1 MNSANLDTDKSY
13 WTAQLKR
20 LAVLLAILWCIA
32 GLSTTSAQPPELPA
46 TQEQVL
52 LAQEGVPAPSAT
64 PVDYEHPQAEV
75 HESEHE
81 DPLED
86 YRGEK
91 KSNTNSKI
99 FFGILLA
106 LIIGI
111 MSAEV
116 VDKSIVT
123 LIGAITCLA
132 FAYSPLFEL
141 LRHDAGGHGHP
152 PFYAYVVDWST
163 IGVIIGTSIFVE
175 IASRSG
181 IFTWSALKL
190 TKMSK
195 GDPYRLL
202 ILYSVLTV
210 LFSAFLNNVTAMII
224 VGSLTVVSCQRLELK
239 VLPYLFIEGL
249 LTNVGGLLTL
259 ISSIP
264 NIIVGNTA
272 GISFAWFFVI
282 ASPYVVLATWATVM
296 MAKRKF
302 DTIEKLDDEAAI
314 KEAEERVQEFDE
326 NEVVT
331 DRKFFVIAWL
341 GMVAVILG
349 FALQSYLPVLS
360 DMGLEAVALGAAA
373 LFLLLFAPHKV
384 EEALNTVEWSLVVF
398 FASLFV
404 IIGVMELAG
413 VLEAIGDGLG
423 ILLGLGG
430 MLATTAV
437 TWSAALASA
446 VTDNI
451 PLAVV
456 LAKILSLKGAES
468 ASAYWWAVIF
478 GANLGGNITPIGSAS
493 TVVAMTVIKKQN
505 VELSFLGFVK
515 MALPFAIV
523 QLILAT
529 IYLAALSGL
538 GLVVSGLTA

>member
-1 MNSANLDTDKSY
+1 MKKTIAKSH
-13 WTAQLKR
+13 R
-20 LAVLLAILWCIA
+20 LIALLLLLLAFVA
-32 GLSTTSAQPPELPA
+32 GPGVLAQDTPAASATPTSAQWE
-46 TQEQVL
+46 E
-52 LAQEGVPAPSAT
+52 VPGPVAT
-64 PVDYEHPQAEV
+64 PIDYEHLPADPP
-75 HESEHE
+75 HE
-81 DPLED
+81 DHIDPGEI
-86 YRGEK
+86 YKGEK
-91 KSNTNSKI
+91 QASSETKWV
-99 FFGILLA
+99 FGILLV
-106 LIIGI
+106 IILAV

-123 LIGAITCLA
+123 LIGAMACLA
-132 FAYSPLFEL
+132 LAYSPHFEL
-141 LRHDAGGHGHP
+141 IAHTSGGHGIT
-152 PFYAYVVDWST
+152 PFYISTIDWST

-190 TKMSK
+190 TKVSR

-239 VLPYLFIEGL
+239 VLPYLFVEGL

-264 NIIVGNTA
+264 NIIIGNTA
-272 GISFAWFFVI
+272 GISFMKFFFI
-282 ASPYVVLATWATVM
+282 ASPYVVLATAVTVWL
-296 MAKRKF
+296 AKKRF
-302 DTIEKLDDEAAI
+302 PTIQSLTDEDAI
-314 KEAEERVQEFDE
+314 AKAKERVDEFDE

-331 DRKFFVIAWL
+331 DNRFFYIAWA
-341 GMVAVILG
+341 GMGAVILG
-349 FALQSYLPVLS
+349 FALQSQLPILK

-373 LFLLLFAPHKV
+373 LFLLLFAPHTV
-384 EEALNTVEWSLVVF
+384 EEALNTVEWSLVIF

-413 VLEAIGDGLG
+413 VLAAIGDVLKMLLLLPGGL
-423 ILLGLGG
+423 
-430 MLATTAV
+430 AAAAV
-437 TWSAALASA
+437 TWSAAIASS

-456 LAKILSLKGAES
+456 LAKILSLMKVES
-468 ASAYWWAVIF
+468 SSILWWSVIF

-505 VELSFLGFVK
+505 VNLSFIGFVKMAVPFAFVQLVLATIYLLALSFLGFV
-515 MALPFAIV
+515 
-523 QLILAT
+523 T
-529 IYLAALSGL
+529 
-538 GLVVSGLTA
+538 

>member
-1 MNSANLDTDKSY
+1 MIESATFPKSRSY
-13 WTAQLKR
+13 WRAQGKR
-20 LAVLLAILWCIA
+20 LLALLVVLWCLV
-32 GLSTTSAQPPELPA
+32 GLHSSGAQPAQPPIDA
-46 TQEQVL
+46 TSVIR
-52 LAQEGVPAPSAT
+52 AQVPAPTAT
-64 PVDYEHPQAEV
+64 PVDTEHGQEV
-75 HESEHE
+75 HAEEEHHE
-81 DPLED
+81 PLD
-86 YRGEK
+86 VYRGSGEVTTK
-91 KSNTNSKI
+91 TTV
-99 FFGILLA
+99 FFGVLLA

-123 LIGAITCLA
+123 LLGAITCLA
-132 FAYSPLFEL
+132 FAYSPFFEL
-141 LRHDAGGHGHP
+141 LSHTVGGHGQP
-152 PFYAYVVDWST
+152 PFYAFVVDWST

-202 ILYSVLTV
+202 VLYSVLTV

-239 VLPYLFIEGL
+239 VLPYLFVEGL

-282 ASPYVVLATWATVM
+282 ASPYVVIATAITVV
-296 MAKRKF
+296 MAKHKF
-302 DTIEKLDDEAAI
+302 DTIEKLVDEDAVKDAQ
-314 KEAEERVQEFDE
+314 ERVDEFDE
-326 NEVVT
+326 SEVVT
-331 DRKFFVIAWL
+331 NQRFFVIAWI
-341 GMVAVILG
+341 GMAAVILG
-349 FALQSYLPVLS
+349 FAFQSSLPVLS

-384 EEALNTVEWSLVVF
+384 EEALNTVEWSLVIF

-413 VLEAIGDGLG
+413 VLAAIGKGLG

-430 MLATTAV
+430 MLGSIAL
-437 TWSAALASA
+437 TWSAALASS

-456 LAKILSLKGAES
+456 LAKILSGLGAHPDS
-468 ASAYWWAVIF
+468 SYWWAVIF

-493 TVVAMTVIKKQN
+493 TVVAMTVIKRQN
-505 VELSFLGFVK
+505 VELSFMGFVK

-523 QLILAT
+523 QLVIAT
-529 IYLAALSGL
+529 VYL
-538 GLVVSGLTA
+538 GLLSSMGGVVNGLQP

>member
-1 MNSANLDTDKSY
+1 MISKDERKNRIISE
-13 WTAQLKR
+13 LKR
-20 LAVLLAILWCIA
+20 GGALLAIIFCLF
-32 GLSTTSAQPPELPA
+32 GFHSSQAQPTEPQPA
-46 TQEQVL
+46 PVL
-52 LAQEGVPAPSAT
+52 VAQEEAPSPSAT
-64 PVDYEHPQAEV
+64 PQDHQHTDSERAHEEEH
-75 HESEHE
+75 HEAS
-81 DPLED
+81 DMYKGTGKAD
-86 YRGEK
+86 A
-91 KSNTNSKI
+91 KSKWV
-99 FFGILLA
+99 FGILLA
-106 LIIGI
+106 VIIGV

-123 LIGAITCLA
+123 LLGALACLA
-132 FAYSPLFEL
+132 LAYSPFFEL
-141 LRHDAGGHGHP
+141 LKHGGGGHGAP
-152 PFYAYVVDWST
+152 PFYASVVDWST

-202 ILYSVLTV
+202 VLYSVLTV

-239 VLPYLFIEGL
+239 VLPYLFVEGL

-272 GISFAWFFVI
+272 GISFVQFFII
-282 ASPYVVLATWATVM
+282 ASPYVVLATAVTVL
-296 MAKRKF
+296 MAKKRF
-302 DTIEKLDDEAAI
+302 DTIEKLTDESAI
-314 KEAEERVQEFDE
+314 AKAQERVDEFDE

-331 DRKFFVIAWL
+331 DKRFFYIAWL

-349 FALQSYLPVLS
+349 FALQSQLPVLK
-360 DMGLEAVALGAAA
+360 DLGLEAVALGAAA

-384 EEALNTVEWSLVVF
+384 EEALDTVEWSLVVF

-413 VLEAIGDGLG
+413 VLAAIGEGLS
-423 ILLGLGG
+423 ILISLPG
-430 MLATTAV
+430 MAATTAV
-437 TWSAALASA
+437 TWSAAVASS

-456 LAKILSLKGAES
+456 LAKILSIKQV
-468 ASAYWWAVIF
+468 ASDSSLWWSVIF

-505 VELSFLGFVK
+505 VDLSFMGFVK

-529 IYLAALSGL
+529 IYLGLLSVMGW
-538 GLVVSGLTA
+538 VS

>member
-1 MNSANLDTDKSY
+1 M
-13 WTAQLKR
+13 R
-20 LAVLLAILWCIA
+20 LLVLIAILCC
-32 GLSTTSAQPPELPA
+32 LFSLQSTSAQPRGPQTAPIL
-46 TQEQVL
+46 V
-52 LAQEGVPAPSAT
+52 AQSEDAPGPSAT
-64 PVDYEHPQAEV
+64 PVDYDHPTVESHEEHDNP
-75 HESEHE
+75 SEI
-81 DPLED
+81 
-86 YRGEK
+86 YKGTGGATN
-91 KSNTNSKI
+91 KSKWV
-99 FFGILLA
+99 FGILLA
-106 LIIGI
+106 LIIGV

-123 LIGAITCLA
+123 LIGALVSLA
-132 FAYSPLFEL
+132 LAYSPFFEL
-141 LRHDAGGHGHP
+141 LKHGVGGHGAP
-152 PFYAYVVDWST
+152 PFYASVVDWST

-239 VLPYLFIEGL
+239 VLPFLFVEGL

-272 GISFAWFFVI
+272 GISFVRFFMV
-282 ASPYVVLATWATVM
+282 ASPYVILATAVTVM
-296 MAKRKF
+296 MAKKRF
-302 DTIEKLDDEAAI
+302 EEIEKLTDEAAI
-314 KEAEERVQEFDE
+314 LKAQERVDEFDE
-326 NEVVT
+326 NEVVEN
-331 DRKFFVIAWL
+331 RRFFIVAWI
-341 GMVAVILG
+341 GMAMVILG
-349 FALQSYLPVLS
+349 FALQSQLPVLK
-360 DMGLEAVALGAAA
+360 DLGLEAVALGAAA

-384 EEALNTVEWSLVVF
+384 EEALDTVEWSLVIF

-413 VLEAIGDGLG
+413 VLEAIGDGLTVL
-423 ILLGLGG
+423 IGLPG
-430 MLATTAV
+430 LAATTAV
-437 TWSAALASA
+437 TWSAAIASS

-456 LAKILSLKGAES
+456 LAKILSLREVVS
-468 ASAYWWAVIF
+468 TSSLWWAVIF
-478 GANLGGNITPIGSAS
+478 GANLGGNMTPIGSAS

-529 IYLAALSGL
+529 LYL
-538 GLVVSGLTA
+538 GLLSALGVVT

>member
-1 MNSANLDTDKSY
+1 MITAKLKKSY
-13 WTAQLKR
+13 LRAQSKR
-20 LAVLLAILWCIA
+20 LFLFFALVLCLF
-32 GLSTTSAQPPELPA
+32 GLHSSSVAQPPEPESTPVVGA
-46 TQEQVL
+46 
-52 LAQEGVPAPSAT
+52 PIPSAT
-64 PVDYEHPQAEV
+64 PVDYEHVRPKPPGDEEE
-75 HESEHE
+75 HHSEI
-81 DPLED
+81 
-86 YRGEK
+86 GEIYEGTGHAT
-91 KSNTNSKI
+91 SQSKWV
-99 FFGILLA
+99 FGILLCI
-106 LIIGI
+106 IIGV

-123 LIGAITCLA
+123 LIGALVCLGL
-132 FAYSPLFEL
+132 AYSPFFEL
-141 LRHDAGGHGHP
+141 LKHGVGGHGAP
-152 PFYAYVVDWST
+152 PFYASVVDWST

-224 VGSLTVVSCQRLELK
+224 VGSLTVVSCQRLGLK
-239 VLPYLFIEGL
+239 VLPFLFVEGL

-272 GISFAWFFVI
+272 GISFLRFFLV
-282 ASPYVVLATWATVM
+282 ASPYVVLATAVTVL
-296 MAKRKF
+296 MAKRRF
-302 DTIEKLDDEAAI
+302 DTIQKLTDEDEIRMAAEKVE
-314 KEAEERVQEFDE
+314 EFDE

-331 DRKFFVIAWL
+331 DKKFFVTAWI
-341 GMVAVILG
+341 GMAMVILG
-349 FALQSYLPVLS
+349 FALQSQLPVLK
-360 DMGLEAVALGAAA
+360 DLGLEAVALGAAA

-384 EEALNTVEWSLVVF
+384 EEALNTVEWSLVLF

-413 VLEAIGDGLG
+413 VLEAIGDGLSVLISLPG
-423 ILLGLGG
+423 IWG
-430 MLATTAV
+430 TTAV
-437 TWSAALASA
+437 NWSSAIASS

-456 LAKILSLKGAES
+456 LAKILSLKQTVS
-468 ASAYWWAVIF
+468 TSSLWWAVIF

-493 TVVAMTVIKKQN
+493 TVVAMTVIKKQK
-505 VELSFLGFVK
+505 VELSFIGFVK

-523 QLILAT
+523 QLFMAT
-529 IYLAALSGL
+529 VYLALLSLL
-538 GLVVSGLTA
+538 GVVT

>member
-1 MNSANLDTDKSY
+1 MTFFKTYSSSFYSY
-13 WTAQLKR
+13 PKR
-20 LAVLLAILWCIA
+20 SLALLLLLFCAFMMHS
-32 GLSTTSAQPPELPA
+32 GSAQPPQSDVTP
-46 TQEQVL
+46 VL
-52 LAQEGVPAPSAT
+52 MAQEGPAPSAT
-64 PVDYEHPQAEV
+64 PVDYEHPEMEKPEEEH
-75 HESEHE
+75 HEASEM
-81 DPLED
+81 
-86 YRGEK
+86 YKGTGGAT
-91 KSNTNSKI
+91 SQSKWV
-99 FFGILLA
+99 FGILLVI
-106 LIIGI
+106 IIGV

-123 LIGAITCLA
+123 LIGALVSLSL
-132 FAYSPLFEL
+132 AYSPFFEL
-141 LRHDAGGHGHP
+141 LKHGGGGHGAP
-152 PFYAYVVDWST
+152 PFYASVVDWST

-239 VLPYLFIEGL
+239 VLPYLFVEGL

-272 GISFAWFFVI
+272 GISFVRFFII
-282 ASPYVVLATWATVM
+282 AGPYVAMATAVTVV
-296 MAKRKF
+296 MAKKRF
-302 DTIEKLDDEAAI
+302 DTIEKLTDEAAI
-314 KEAEERVQEFDE
+314 VQAQERVDEFDE

-331 DRKFFVIAWL
+331 NKRFFVTAWI

-349 FALQSYLPVLS
+349 FALQSQLPVLK
-360 DMGLEAVALGAAA
+360 DLGLEAVALGAAA
-373 LFLLLFAPHKV
+373 MFLLLFAPHKV
-384 EEALNTVEWSLVVF
+384 EEALNTVEWSLVIF

-413 VLEAIGDGLG
+413 VLAAIGDALA
-423 ILLGLGG
+423 ILISLPG
-430 MLATTAV
+430 MAATAAV
-437 TWSAALASA
+437 TWSAAIASS

-456 LAKILSLKGAES
+456 LAKILSLQATPPDS
-468 ASAYWWAVIF
+468 SLWWAVIF

-493 TVVAMTVIKKQN
+493 TVVAMTVIKRQK

-523 QLILAT
+523 QLIMAT
-529 IYLAALSGL
+529 LYL
-538 GLVVSGLTA
+538 GLLSLVGMVV

>member
-1 MNSANLDTDKSY
+1 MTPTKPEVSPRAQWKRILVFIGLIWCLVGLHTSSAEPPPTDQ
-13 WTAQLKR
+13 AP
-20 LAVLLAILWCIA
+20 LLI
-32 GLSTTSAQPPELPA
+32 
-46 TQEQVL
+46 
-52 LAQEGVPAPSAT
+52 AQENPAPSAT
-64 PVDYEHPQAEV
+64 PVDYEHPESDEV
-75 HESEHE
+75 EEHHH
-81 DPLED
+81 P
-86 YRGEK
+86 GEVYEGSGK
-91 KSNTNSKI
+91 ATTKSKWV
-99 FFGILLA
+99 FGILLA
-106 LIIGI
+106 VIIGV

-123 LIGAITCLA
+123 LIGALVSLGL
-132 FAYSPLFEL
+132 AYSPFFEL
-141 LRHDAGGHGHP
+141 LAHGVGGHGLP
-152 PFYAYVVDWST
+152 PFYASVVDWST

-202 ILYSVLTV
+202 VLYAVLTV

-239 VLPYLFIEGL
+239 VLPYLFVEGL

-272 GISFAWFFVI
+272 EISFVKFFLV
-282 ASPYVVLATWATVM
+282 ASPYVVLATAVTVM
-296 MAKRKF
+296 MAKKRF
-302 DTIEKLDDEAAI
+302 DTIEKLTEEKAIAEAQD
-314 KEAEERVQEFDE
+314 RVDEFDE

-331 DRKFFVIAWL
+331 DKKFFVIAWL
-341 GMVAVILG
+341 GMAMVILG
-349 FALQSYLPVLS
+349 FALQSQLPVLK

-413 VLEAIGDGLG
+413 VLGAIGDALSVL
-423 ILLGLGG
+423 IGLGG
-430 MLATTAV
+430 MAATSAI
-437 TWSAALASA
+437 TWSSAIASS

-456 LAKILSLKGAES
+456 LAKILAQIPGITPDSSL
-468 ASAYWWAVIF
+468 WWSVIF

-493 TVVAMTVIKKQN
+493 TVVAMTVIQKQK
-505 VELSFLGFVK
+505 VQLSFLGFVK
-515 MALPFAIV
+515 MALPFAFV
-523 QLILAT
+523 QLVLAT
-529 IYLAALSGL
+529 LYL
-538 GLVVSGLTA
+538 GLLSVIGVVV

>member
-1 MNSANLDTDKSY
+1 MSVRVPY
-13 WTAQLKR
+13 KR
-20 LAVLLAILWCIA
+20 AWVALLLLFCLFASWSNA
-32 GLSTTSAQPPELPA
+32 FADREPG
-46 TQEQVL
+46 L
-52 LAQEGVPAPSAT
+52 LAQLPGPSAT
-64 PVDYEHPQAEV
+64 PIDYEHPLPEKTPEAE
-75 HESEHE
+75 HHMEPGDLYKGSQGAT
-81 DPLED
+81 P
-86 YRGEK
+86 RTK
-91 KSNTNSKI
+91 WI
-99 FFGILLA
+99 FGIVLV
-106 LIIGI
+106 LILGI

-123 LIGAITCLA
+123 LIGALVCLA
-132 FAYSPLFEL
+132 MAYSPAFEL
-141 LRHDAGGHGHP
+141 LAHGPGGHGLT
-152 PFYAYVVDWST
+152 PFYISTIDWST

-190 TKMSK
+190 TRASG
-195 GDPYRLL
+195 GDPFRLL
-202 ILYSVLTV
+202 VLYSVLTV

-224 VGSLTVVSCQRLELK
+224 VGSLTVVSCQRLELN

-272 GISFAWFFVI
+272 GISFVRFFII
-282 ASPYVVLATWATVM
+282 AAPYVCLATAVTVFH
-296 MAKRKF
+296 ARRKF
-302 DTIEKLDDEAAI
+302 DTIRTLTDEDTI
-314 KEAEERVQEFDE
+314 KKARERVEEFDE

-331 DRKFFVIAWL
+331 DRKFFYIAWM

-349 FALQSYLPVLS
+349 FALQSQLPILK

-384 EEALNTVEWSLVVF
+384 EEALNTVEWSLVIF

-413 VLEAIGDGLG
+413 VLAAIGDALKM
-423 ILLGLGG
+423 LLTLPSW
-430 MLATTAV
+430 AASTAV
-437 TWSAALASA
+437 TWSAALASS

-456 LAKILSLKGAES
+456 LAKILSLMNTDS
-468 ASAYWWAVIF
+468 NSVLWWSVIF

-493 TVVAMTVIKKQN
+493 TVVAMTVIKKQD
-505 VELSFLGFVK
+505 VDLSFLGFVK

-529 IYLAALSGL
+529 FYLLLLSLL
-538 GLVVSGLTA
+538 GAVN

>member
-1 MNSANLDTDKSY
+1 MTKKIRLSPYLR
-13 WTAQLKR
+13 AQSKR
-20 LAVLLAILWCIA
+20 FLALFAVLFCLFSLHT
-32 GLSTTSAQPPELPA
+32 STAQPPHTEETP
-46 TQEQVL
+46 VMDSP
-52 LAQEGVPAPSAT
+52 VPVAT
-64 PVDYEHPQAEV
+64 PVDYEHIRKPKIP
-75 HESEHE
+75 E
-81 DPLED
+81 DKED
-86 YRGEK
+86 HHPDIGEIYEG
-91 KSNTNSKI
+91 SGHATSTSKWV
-99 FFGILLA
+99 FGILLCV
-106 LIIGI
+106 IIGV
-111 MSAEV
+111 MSAEI

-123 LIGAITCLA
+123 LLGALISLGL
-132 FAYSPLFEL
+132 AYSPFFEL
-141 LRHDAGGHGHP
+141 LKHEVGGHGAP
-152 PFYAYVVDWST
+152 PFYASVVDWST

-181 IFTWSALKL
+181 IFTWSAIKL

-202 ILYSVLTV
+202 VLYAILTV

-239 VLPYLFIEGL
+239 VLPYLFVEGL

-272 GISFAWFFVI
+272 GISFLRFFLV
-282 ASPYVVLATWATVM
+282 ASPYVILATAITVL
-296 MAKRKF
+296 MAKRRF
-302 DTIEKLDDEAAI
+302 DTIEKLQDEEQIARAA
-314 KEAEERVQEFDE
+314 ERVAEFDE

-331 DRKFFVIAWL
+331 DKKFFIIAWL
-341 GMVAVILG
+341 GMGMVILG
-349 FALQSYLPVLS
+349 FALQSQLPVLK
-360 DMGLEAVALGAAA
+360 DLGLEAVALGAAA

-384 EEALNTVEWSLVVF
+384 EDALNTVEWSLVIF

-413 VLEAIGDGLG
+413 VLSAIGDGLSILISMPG
-423 ILLGLGG
+423 IWGT
-430 MLATTAV
+430 MAV
-437 TWSAALASA
+437 TWSSAIASS

-456 LAKILSLKGAES
+456 LAKILSIKQTV
-468 ASAYWWAVIF
+468 ASSSLWWAVIF

-493 TVVAMTVIKKQN
+493 TVVAMTVIKKQK

-523 QLILAT
+523 QLFLAT
-529 IYLAALSGL
+529 VYLALLSLL
-538 GLVVSGLTA
+538 GVVT